1 MNFNFKAIKSTGLFS
16 GIKKM
21 LDTNAP
27 TVATFGSVLS
37 LGLTMFFMHKASKAA
52 AKVSEKYDEQL
63 AELEIYRVD
72 DDEDKTVEDG
82 AIDESE
88 YKTEKARIK
97 MNKALS
103 LVWVYRRAIFT
114 GIVSGGLA
122 FLSNFLNGRNIAT
135 LAGALALSHERLKE
149 YMIKGK
155 ELLGDEKFAQMRDEI
170 NSELFH
176 EQVLKGETKI
186 ERCDV
191 KTDGEESDDGAVIFS
206 VPRFGW
212 LLEISENQVR
222 DAIAEA
228 ERMEYLTLSDF
239 RNLLG
244 LPWSKIGND
253 YEWKPVYT
261 PVYENGKL
269 ITNKVAEDSKFKAHP
284 GYDPTIGKYGCKAI
298 IFDNEPSFNAMGK

>member
-1 MNFNFKAIKSTGLFS
+1 MNFNLKTIKSSGLL
-16 GIKKM
+16 GGLKKM

-37 LGLTMFFMHKASKAA
+37 LGLTMFFMHKAAKAA

-72 DDEDKTVEDG
+72 EDEDKTVEDG

-103 LVWVYRRAIFT
+103 LVWVYRYAIVA
-114 GIVSGGLA
+114 GVASGGLA
-122 FLSNFLNGRNIAT
+122 FLSNYLNGRTIAT
-135 LAGALALSHERLKE
+135 ITGALALSHERLKE

-186 ERCDV
+186 EHCEV
-191 KTDGEESDDGAVIFS
+191 KTDSDESDDGCTLFS

-212 LLEISENQVR
+212 LLEVSEGQLR

-269 ITNKVAEDSKFKAHP
+269 VTNKVAEDSKFKAHP
-284 GYDPTIGKYGCKAI
+284 GYDPAIGMYGCKAI